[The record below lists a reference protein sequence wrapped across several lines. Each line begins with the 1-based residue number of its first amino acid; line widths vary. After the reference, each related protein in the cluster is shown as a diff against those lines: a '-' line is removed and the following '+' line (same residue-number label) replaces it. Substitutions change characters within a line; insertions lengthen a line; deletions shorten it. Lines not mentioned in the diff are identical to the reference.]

1 MCSKL
6 RSTGELIQLV
16 RARKKAGAEALYDQ
30 YAKVLHFAIFRIVP
44 QKELADGLL
53 EKVFVEIWDNFGLYN
68 EHDLPLLSW
77 MLAITKNLAHQ
88 QQSNEIEKIELR

>member
-6 RSTGELIQLV
+6 RSNGELIQLV

-30 YAKVLHFAIFRIVP
+30 YAKVLHFAVFRIVP
-44 QKELADGLL
+44 QEELADELL

-68 EHDLPLLSW
+68 EQDLPLLSW
-77 MLAITKNLAHQ
+77 MLAITKSLARQ
-88 QQSNEIEKIELR
+88 QRSAETTKIEHG